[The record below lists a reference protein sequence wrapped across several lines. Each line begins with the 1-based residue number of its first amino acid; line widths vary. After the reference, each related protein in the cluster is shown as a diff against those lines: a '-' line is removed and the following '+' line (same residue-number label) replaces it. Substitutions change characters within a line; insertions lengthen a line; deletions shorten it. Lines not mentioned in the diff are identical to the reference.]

1 MGKYDDIINLP
12 HHVSKV
18 HPQMSM
24 VNRAAQFSP
33 FAALSGYEDAIDETA
48 RLTDAEVELSEG
60 SIQEINEKVR
70 YLMEHLSDHDEITIL
85 YFIPDEKKAGG
96 RYSSVTGEIKKV
108 REFEQ
113 EIEMMDGTIIAI
125 KRILSIAGDVFSR
138 YETLGS

>member
-70 YLMEHLSDHDEITIL
+70 YLMEHLADHDEITIM

-113 EIEMMDGTIIAI
+113 EIEMMDGTSIAI

-138 YETLGS
+138 YETLGL

>member
-12 HHVSKV
+12 HHVSKL
-18 HPQMSM
+18 HPQMSL

-70 YLMEHLSDHDEITIL
+70 YLMEHLTDHDEITIL

-125 KRILSIAGDVFSR
+125 KRILSISGDVFSR

>member
-12 HHVSKV
+12 HHVSRV
-18 HPQMSM
+18 HPQMNM

-70 YLMEHLSDHDEITIL
+70 YLMEHLADHDEITIL

-113 EIEMMDGTIIAI
+113 EIEMMDDTIIAI
-125 KRILSIAGDVFSR
+125 NRILSISGDVFSR